1 MYKFEVVAPLLST
14 LGVRQDCSASC
25 LLPCLLL
32 GTCVPVPVAQMFLEL
47 EAPELPEVQ

>member
-32 GTCVPVPVAQMFLEL
+32 GTCVPVAQMFLEL